1 MDDLIAVG
9 ERFDIQFVWQL
20 PDGDY
25 IRAVFSA
32 EVLDIIEAAQKYFV
46 RLVTFQA
53 GRQES
58 ADGKLTRSRE
68 ERSADYWPL
77 VLDLVGRRVTLAW
90 ETADGRPLHMRLMT
104 LTGEHDFFRRY
115 NMTEEEMNQL
125 ALEKLAI
132 RFEKLQNTSSSDA
145 TIE

>member
-9 ERFDIQFVWQL
+9 ESFDIQFVWQL

-32 EVLDIIEAAQKYFV
+32 EILDIIEAAQKYFV
-46 RLVTFQA
+46 RLTTFRA

-58 ADGKLTRSRE
+58 ADGKLTRSQQ
-68 ERSADYWPL
+68 ERSAEYWPL

-104 LTGEHDFFRRY
+104 LTGEHDFFSRY

-125 ALEKLAI
+125 ALEKLAL
-132 RFEKLQNTSSSDA
+132 RFQKLQSNDETW
-145 TIE
+145 